1 MRSSF
6 AKLSSIFFT
15 PACPL
20 KATVTSQSPRAPA
33 HVMTMP
39 SPNLAWRT
47 RAPGSNGAG
56 SDLAAEYESASSAV
70 TLTISATGG
79 ASDAWRVDI
88 RRVDGANWHASMA
101 LYARR
106 TSDGTGSGT
115 VSGGTSYQTI
125 TTTDQTF
132 FSGAGDRSDV
142 AIQQK
147 LGGISVGIQP
157 NTYATTVY
165 YTVVDT

>member
-1 MRSSF
+1 MSRT
-6 AKLSSIFFT
+6 ALLAAALALI
-15 PACPL
+15 PAG
-20 KATVTSQSPRAPA
+20 AAA
-33 HVMTMP
+33 
-39 SPNLAWRT
+39 AIDI
-47 RAPGSNGAG
+47 AAAGSWSRNISASDLQAGAG